1 MRAAPAV
8 GAQWA
13 LELQS
18 TLDELFWDE
27 AGGAYFNSE
36 AGDPSILLRM
46 KEDYDGAEPAAS
58 SIAAANLWRLA
69 GLSGTEVGSAARVC
83 VCEGRLGKGA
93 CRWGAC
99 ADTGGSP
106 AYWPAPAV
114 SARRRCLGAQESQRL
129 RERAARCAAAFGDRL
144 EQAPIAMPQMAASLH
159 LLMLAHPRQVGGRWL
174 AAAAGLAS
182 CCCAW
187 WREGAAACEEAR
199 ALPAH
204 TAGGA
209 RVALQST
216 RLHQCRSASPLQVI
230 VAGSRGAADTEALLD
245 AVFAS
250 FTPGE
255 PLLRP

>member
-1 MRAAPAV
+1 
-8 GAQWA
+8 
-13 LELQS
+13 
-18 TLDELFWDE
+18 
-27 AGGAYFNSE
+27 
-36 AGDPSILLRM
+36 
-46 KEDYDGAEPAAS
+46 
-58 SIAAANLWRLA
+58 
-69 GLSGTEVGSAARVC
+69 
-83 VCEGRLGKGA
+83 
-93 CRWGAC
+93 
-99 ADTGGSP
+99 
-106 AYWPAPAV
+106 
-114 SARRRCLGAQESQRL
+114 
-129 RERAARCAAAFGDRL
+129 
-144 EQAPIAMPQMAASLH
+144 MPQMAASLH
-159 LLMLAHPRQVGGRWL
+159 LLMLGHPRQVGGRWL